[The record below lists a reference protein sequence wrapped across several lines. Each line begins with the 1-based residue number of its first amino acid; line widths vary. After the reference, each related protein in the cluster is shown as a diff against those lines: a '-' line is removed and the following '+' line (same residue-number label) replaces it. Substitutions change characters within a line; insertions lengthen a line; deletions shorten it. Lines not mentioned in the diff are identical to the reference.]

1 MRTLAACLVCSAL
14 LLASAC
20 GKKPAGPSSDPA
32 LSDASS
38 TDVSTDGSGG
48 SLPDGETSDTEGTVS
63 GDPASG
69 GRRRPKTPAAPVQ
82 TGRGP
87 RTPRD
92 RSRPHPLRPTGW
104 RSISSEIAGARSP
117 APSLDR
123 WRSRNA
129 IPTPCRA
136 TATSGR
142 GPGRTTTI
150 CIRPTATAPASAVST
165 AISRWA
171 A

>member
-1 MRTLAACLVCSAL
+1 MPGVQRA
-14 LLASAC
+14 
-20 GKKPAGPSSDPA
+20 PARVRLWEKAGRPSSDPA

-48 SLPDGETSDTEGTVS
+48 FAAGRGERRTRKAPFPATRLPV
-63 GDPASG
+63 A
-69 GRRRPKTPAAPVQ
+69 RRRPKTPAAPVQ

-87 RTPRD
+87 RTPRI
-92 RSRPHPLRPTGW
+92 RSRPTRPGRRMALDIIGDSGSPVTSTFFG
-104 RSISSEIAGARSP
+104 SVEIEERNTYTV
-117 APSLDR
+117 PSNGDL
-123 WRSRNA
+123 W
-129 IPTPCRA
+129 P
-136 TATSGR
+136 

>member
-1 MRTLAACLVCSAL
+1 MPGVQRAPARVRLWEKAGRPVVGSRPFGCLQHRCFHRRKRGV
-14 LLASAC
+14 
-20 GKKPAGPSSDPA
+20 
-32 LSDASS
+32 
-38 TDVSTDGSGG
+38 
-48 SLPDGETSDTEGTVS
+48 SLPDGRRRTRKAPF
-63 GDPASG
+63 PATRLPVA
-69 GRRRPKTPAAPVQ
+69 RRRPKTPAAPVQ

>member
-1 MRTLAACLVCSAL
+1 MPGVQRAPARVRLWEKAGRPVVGSRPFGCLQHRCFHRRKRGFAA
-14 LLASAC
+14 
-20 GKKPAGPSSDPA
+20 GRG
-32 LSDASS
+32 
-38 TDVSTDGSGG
+38 DVGH
-48 SLPDGETSDTEGTVS
+48 
-63 GDPASG
+63 
-69 GRRRPKTPAAPVQ
+69 GRHRFRRPGFRWPTSSQNPGSSGSNGTRPPDSSGSVTPPPAPAD
-82 TGRGP
+82 GMALDIIG
-87 RTPRD
+87 D
-92 RSRPHPLRPTGW
+92 SG
-104 RSISSEIAGARSP
+104 SRSP